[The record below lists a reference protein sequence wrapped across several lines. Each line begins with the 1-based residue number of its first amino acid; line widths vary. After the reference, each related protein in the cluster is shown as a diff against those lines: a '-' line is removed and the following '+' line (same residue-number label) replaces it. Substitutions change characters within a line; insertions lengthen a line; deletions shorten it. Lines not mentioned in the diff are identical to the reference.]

1 MLATGTTTC
10 PTIIWQPVQRKVEHK
25 TEEVVEELVDAAEKL
40 PMFKQAG
47 LETLD
52 SEMRENLVIMC
63 EESTLYDGI
72 LFVSLL
78 LVVVLFLSHH
88 RPFPFVSLVV

>member
-1 MLATGTTTC
+1 MLATGATTC

-47 LETLD
+47 LD

>member
-47 LETLD
+47 LD

-72 LFVSLL
+72 LFVSLI
-78 LVVVLFLSHH
+78 LVVVLF
-88 RPFPFVSLVV
+88 

>member
-1 MLATGTTTC
+1 MPNYVAVRNNPGLTTF
-10 PTIIWQPVQRKVEHK
+10 WQPVQRKVKHK
-25 TEEVVEELVDAAEKL
+25 TEEVVEELVDAAENL

-47 LETLD
+47 LD
-52 SEMRENLVIMC
+52 SETRETLVIMC

-78 LVVVLFLSHH
+78 LVVVLF
-88 RPFPFVSLVV
+88 

>member
-1 MLATGTTTC
+1 M
-10 PTIIWQPVQRKVEHK
+10 EHK
-25 TEEVVEELVDAAEKL
+25 TQEVVQGLMDAAEKL

-63 EESTLYDGI
+63 EESTRALYDGI
-72 LFVSLL
+72 LFVSSLF
-78 LVVVLFLSHH
+78 VVVLFLIA
-88 RPFPFVSLVV
+88 PSLLYH